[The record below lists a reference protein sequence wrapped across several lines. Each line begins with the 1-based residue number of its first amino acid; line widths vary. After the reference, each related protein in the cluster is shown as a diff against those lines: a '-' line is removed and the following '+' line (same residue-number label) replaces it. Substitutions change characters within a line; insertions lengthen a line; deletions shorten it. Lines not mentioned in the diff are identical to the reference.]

1 MSFYN
6 GQTSS
11 ITVIIQH
18 FKMCRSPHDRG
29 CRPEGILVYHTHIV
43 SNGGEKKAEKIIA
56 QLLSQKTSFVN
67 CQQHKY
73 FVLLFVPF
81 CKKMKKTN
89 QKKNTKQN
97 RKSLLFQACVYSA
110 TAILVSK
117 YRTVHAQPCRSTL

>member
-1 MSFYN
+1 MTGAAVQKAFWC
-6 GQTSS
+6 T
-11 ITVIIQH
+11 
-18 FKMCRSPHDRG
+18 
-29 CRPEGILVYHTHIV
+29 IV
-43 SNGGEKKAEKIIA
+43 TLFQMEEIKEKNLKKKIA

-81 CKKMKKTN
+81 CKKKMKKKNNN
-89 QKKNTKQN
+89 QKKNQKGT
-97 RKSLLFQACVYSA
+97 SLLFQACVYSA